1 MEGLDNSWNDDI
13 MQKRDIM
20 IDIPYENYE
29 DCYHALKEIEGDWMS
44 GKIYFVSC
52 LYNSSTIRMYIELRE
67 RMRLK
72 LAVFEVKKVFRK
84 YLISHDYVMEIKSR
98 KILHEQGIFQPKIS
112 RVPKEDE
119 INNMKVEDL
128 AKLKPYLPT
137 LINERMKALVT
148 NKDEMTRVQNLPLI
162 EDEGNML
169 FFNYVNREAKK

>member
-67 RMRLK
+67 
-72 LAVFEVKKVFRK
+72 
-84 YLISHDYVMEIKSR
+84 
-98 KILHEQGIFQPKIS
+98 
-112 RVPKEDE
+112 
-119 INNMKVEDL
+119 
-128 AKLKPYLPT
+128 
-137 LINERMKALVT
+137 
-148 NKDEMTRVQNLPLI
+148 
-162 EDEGNML
+162 
-169 FFNYVNREAKK
+169 